1 MYVAELGLEPR
12 NTPSKGAVIP
22 FHYSAESDRAILLQN
37 LWYDLKMTAGITLP
51 IEIGVS
57 PTLGIRGVI
66 ATEKIKKGTVI
77 ERCPALI
84 YPKKPEII
92 EQTVFE
98 YYVFDWD
105 EDHEAM
111 ALGYGSLYN
120 HSYERNV
127 SVDFDYAKKE
137 IVFSASREIEIGEE
151 LFINYNDDSNEPID
165 PNYLSFDIN

>member
-1 MYVAELGLEPR
+1 
-12 NTPSKGAVIP
+12 
-22 FHYSAESDRAILLQN
+22 
-37 LWYDLKMTAGITLP
+37 MTAGISLP
-51 IEIGVS
+51 IRIGVS

-66 ATEKIKKGTVI
+66 ATEKIKKDAVI
-77 ERCPALI
+77 EHCPALI
-84 YPKKPEII
+84 FPKNPEII

-105 EDHEAM
+105 EGHEAM

-127 SVDFDYAKKE
+127 SVDFDYEKKE
-137 IVFSASREIEIGEE
+137 ILFSALREIEIGEE

-165 PNYLSFDIN
+165 PNYLSFDKN